1 MEFSIPHVGINAKNK
16 EQALEYVDIL
26 GKIFGISQTSEN
38 PKGIFCGTQFEIMKG
53 EGRGTNGHIAIQVES
68 VPKAMEELSQ
78 RGIHFIKGTEKFAED
93 GHINFV
99 YFEEELC
106 GFAFHLTE

>member
-1 MEFSIPHVGINAKNK
+1 MEFSIPHVGVNAKDEK
-16 EQALEYVDIL
+16 EAREFVKIL
-26 GKIFGISQTSEN
+26 GDVFGIGQTSEN

-53 EGRGTNGHIAIQVES
+53 EGRGTNGHIAIQVDS

-78 RGIHFIKGTEKFAED
+78 RGIHFIKGTEKYAED
-93 GHINFV
+93 GHIKFV
-99 YFEEELC
+99 YFEEEFC